1 MKSIPE
7 QLEVFR
13 RGAVAIET
21 EDELVEKLKQDRPLR
36 IKLGVDPTAPDLHL
50 GHTVPLRK
58 LADLQSRA
66 HHIIFLMGYF
76 TAFMGV
82 PRGRVKTRPPLSRE
96 EVREHART
104 YVQQVYKVLDEGRTE
119 IRYNSEWYEKMG
131 LAEFLRLTGQV
142 TLARMLERDI
152 FQKRLAEQLPIH
164 LHELMYC
171 LLTAY
176 DSVALKAD
184 VEIGA
189 TEQTFNMLMS
199 RPVQQYYGQ
208 PQQVVMSLPMLEGTD
223 GVQKMSKSLGNY
235 IGIDEP
241 APTMFAKTMSIPDT
255 LIGKYFTLVTA
266 VPSAEIAEME
276 RQLAAGAAPM
286 DLKRRLASVITG
298 MYHGE
303 AAAASAEK
311 EFQLHQTRPCP
322 QCGSL
327 NPFVNAVCKKCGHR
341 FEDFLSPDDMPE
353 IRVSPAE
360 MKDGTIGLI
369 DLFNRAQ
376 FPDKNGQPMSKS
388 ALRRMVKQGGVRVDG
403 ETQKD
408 ENAMVVP
415 RDGMVLAVGK
425 RQFAKVRMGK

>member
-1 MKSIPE
+1 M
-7 QLEVFR
+7 R
-13 RGAVAIET
+13 A
-21 EDELVEKLKQDRPLR
+21 LR
-36 IKLGVDPTAPDLHL
+36 
-50 GHTVPLRK
+50 
-58 LADLQSRA
+58 S
-66 HHIIFLMGYF
+66 
-76 TAFMGV
+76 
-82 PRGRVKTRPPLSRE
+82 GRSKPPPPLSRE

-388 ALRRMVKQGGVRVDG
+388 ALRRMVKQGGLRVDG

>member
-58 LADLQSRA
+58 LADLQSLG
-66 HHIIFLMGYF
+66 HQIIFLIGDF
-76 TAFMGV
+76 TAMIGD
-82 PRGRVKTRPPLSRE
+82 PTGRVKTRPPLSRE

-388 ALRRMVKQGGVRVDG
+388 ALRRMVKQGGLRVDG